1 MIPSYELTG
10 ESFNI
15 SGRGT
20 VFTARLTCDCKRE
33 DLGQFL
39 GQSINNQI
47 IIGIESFAIPDQRK
61 GMGIGFLVQKE
72 KIKMGEDK
80 FTVSWMMV
88 DEKMIKFKEV
98 DEAYDLA
105 DPVVAFIEKNKLHEK
120 EGIQVQVK
128 IDTSKGDNGTIT
140 DLQEIGATST
150 SVEEPPV
157 TEEKETTGEPSEDLI
172 VKELTVAGVA
182 VQNKALTF
190 KEEDKV
196 WYTLDDAIDPQEFKD
211 KYTKKVVEVSIR
223 KTDQGN
229 DVIVAFTAKEEQKE
243 DTSKDSEKPSTEKKS
258 YSNAMQVSIEA
269 QASMNSACRV
279 AQAILTKD
287 SLPEHDE
294 KIIKRIGEY
303 NFQLIQDLK
312 NK

>member
-1 MIPSYELTG
+1 MIPTYELTG

-20 VFTARLTCDCKRE
+20 VFTARLTCDCERNE
-33 DLGQFL
+33 LCQLL

-47 IIGIESFAIPDQRK
+47 IIGIESFAIPDQKK

-88 DEKMIKFKEV
+88 DEKMIKFKEI

-105 DPVVAFIEKNKLHEK
+105 DPVVAFIQKNGLDKK

-128 IDTSKGDNGTIT
+128 IDKSQGDNGIIT
-140 DLQEIGATST
+140 DLQEIGGTNTPA
-150 SVEEPPV
+150 EEASV
-157 TEEKETTGEPSEDLI
+157 TEENTSEPSEDLI

-182 VQNKALTF
+182 VENKGVTF

-196 WYTLDDAIDPQEFKD
+196 WYTLDDSINPQEFKD
-211 KYTKKVVEVSIR
+211 NYTKKIVEISVR
-223 KTDQGN
+223 QTDQGN
-229 DVIVAFTAKEEQKE
+229 DVIMAFTAKEELAE
-243 DTSKDSEKPSTEKKS
+243 DTSKDSEKSSTGKKS
-258 YSNAMQVSIEA
+258 YSNATQVSIEA

-287 SLPEHDE
+287 SLPEDAE
-294 KIIKRIGEY
+294 KIIERIGEY

-312 NK
+312 NKE

>member
-1 MIPSYELTG
+1 MIPTYELTG

-20 VFTARLTCDCKRE
+20 VFTAKLTCDCERNE
-33 DLGQFL
+33 LCQLLGR
-39 GQSINNQI
+39 SINNQI
-47 IIGIESFAIPDQRK
+47 IIGIESFAIPDQKK

-72 KIKMGEDK
+72 KNKMGEDK

-98 DEAYDLA
+98 DEAYDIA
-105 DPVVAFIEKNKLHEK
+105 DPVVAFIEKNGLDKK

-128 IDTSKGDNGTIT
+128 IDKSQGDNGIIT
-140 DLQEIGATST
+140 DLQEIGGTNTPA
-150 SVEEPPV
+150 EEAPV
-157 TEEKETTGEPSEDLI
+157 TEEKETTSESSEDLI

-182 VQNKALTF
+182 VENKGVTF

-196 WYTLDDAIDPQEFKD
+196 WYTLDDSIDPQEFKD

-229 DVIVAFTAKEEQKE
+229 DVIVAFTAKEEPKE
-243 DTSKDSEKPSTEKKS
+243 DTSKDSEKPLRS
-258 YSNAMQVSIEA
+258 
-269 QASMNSACRV
+269 
-279 AQAILTKD
+279 
-287 SLPEHDE
+287 
-294 KIIKRIGEY
+294 
-303 NFQLIQDLK
+303 
-312 NK
+312 